1 MLASYPKAKLGSN
14 RTGVLLDFLMLSV
27 YWTTLSSELGTVN
40 VTDPE
45 GASSGVTGRTVGYSS
60 SKT

>member
-40 VTDPE
+40 VTQIQKE
-45 GASSGVTGRTVGYSS
+45 LHQG
-60 SKT
+60 